1 LNEYNDGWN
10 LFCPF
15 YFIYFFNWRCFP
27 ISNKELQIN
36 EAIRDAQLRVIDSDG
51 SQLGIMSSKEAQNI
65 ANDKN
70 LDLVKISPNAQ
81 PPVCK
86 IMDYGKYRFELAK
99 KDKESRKNQK
109 VITIKEVRMSL
120 SIDTHDLETK
130 AGNCNKFLKAGN
142 KVKVSI
148 RFKGRELAHTELGLP
163 LLDKFL
169 ALVEENGTVE
179 KKPKMEGRNMSMYLA
194 PKLQ

>member
-1 LNEYNDGWN
+1 M
-10 LFCPF
+10 F
-15 YFIYFFNWRCFP
+15 WRCFP

-36 EAIRDAQLRVIDSDG
+36 EAIKDAEIRVIDSDG
-51 SQLGIMSSKEAQNI
+51 SQLGIMSSKDAQNI
-65 ANDKN
+65 ANDRN

-86 IMDYGKYRFELAK
+86 IMDYGKYRFELSK
-99 KDKESRKNQK
+99 KDKESKKNQK

-130 AGNCNKFLKAGN
+130 ASSCNKFLKSGN
-142 KVKVSI
+142 KVKVSV
-148 RFKGRELAHTELGLP
+148 RFRGRELAHTELGLP

-169 ALVEENGTVE
+169 ALVENNGVVD
-179 KKPKMEGRNMSMYLA
+179 KKPKMEGRSMAMYLA
-194 PKLQ
+194 PKPQ